1 MRTTFQRNA
10 DAATSGGAVTTI
22 ALKTGERV
30 AIVDKD
36 NNPLNKLYI
45 GGGWK
50 AGQGYDLD
58 LVAVLLNAD
67 GKILDP
73 NNLHAS
79 VGYYGNK
86 TLPGIQLSEDNRTG
100 AGDGDDEFI
109 NIDLSAVP
117 ANVAAIICGINIYNP
132 QGKNFGQVSDAFM
145 RYADQADK
153 ATSLKKYDLT
163 EDYSTNNCILAC
175 RIYRHESGWKIQAL
189 GEGRNASIQQLADSY
204 K

>member
-1 MRTTFQRNA
+1 MYNKKQYSA

-36 NNPLNKLYI
+36 NNPLTKLYI

-50 AGQGYDLD
+50 AGAGYDLD
-58 LVAVLLNAD
+58 LVAICLNSD
-67 GKILDP
+67 GKLVSPD
-73 NNLHAS
+73 LHVS

-100 AGDGDDEFI
+100 EGDGDDEFI
-109 NIDLSAVP
+109 NIDLSAIP
-117 ANVAAIICGINIYNP
+117 ANVNAIICGINIYAP
-132 QGKNFGQVSDAFM
+132 AGKTFGSVNDAFM

-175 RIYRHESGWKIQAL
+175 RVYRHESGWKIQAL
-189 GEGRNASIQQLADSY
+189 GEGRIATIQQLADSY